1 MTWRPAPF
9 FRQVAL
15 HCKVTVGDTPIRA
28 EEMSM
33 CNVVTEALV
42 VTNAVREPA
51 DRGATEPPIV
61 VPRTFGKLIGP
72 GNTSEREPRAT
83 GSRT

>member
-1 MTWRPAPF
+1 MTAHPVPF

-15 HCKVTVGDTPIRA
+15 HCKVSVGDTVIRA
-28 EEMSM
+28 EGMSM

-42 VTNAVREPA
+42 ITNAVREPG
-51 DRGATEPPIV
+51 DRGATKPPIV
-61 VPRTFGKLIGP
+61 VPRTSGKLIGP
-72 GNTSEREPRAT
+72 RYRSEREPRAT